1 MRALPLGALERYV
14 HFSESWGTDRGKIWT
29 FVLRVYAQ
37 LPFAQQLFGGSSG
50 ALFHADSANPIFSDA
65 GLDTAHNEYLQYLV
79 TNGALGLICYFASLG
94 FAVWAGLSRSKED
107 AMSRGLTLAVAAYAV
122 QAVVNIA
129 QPMTTPLFIIL
140 VGVLVSR
147 STQAPSRADN
157 DSL

>member
-1 MRALPLGALERYV
+1 
-14 HFSESWGTDRGKIWT
+14 
-29 FVLRVYAQ
+29 
-37 LPFAQQLFGGSSG
+37 
-50 ALFHADSANPIFSDA
+50 
-65 GLDTAHNEYLQYLV
+65 
-79 TNGALGLICYFASLG
+79 
-94 FAVWAGLSRSKED
+94 
-107 AMSRGLTLAVAAYAV
+107 MSRGLTLAVAAYAV